1 MISNKKQVCC
11 FSLVSSLVDHQLVEP
26 ALTKI
31 FNPFMTVMKGFV
43 ENDYVTPFLYLTWVY
58 MIIVMIMEID

>member
-1 MISNKKQVCC
+1 M
-11 FSLVSSLVDHQLVEP
+11 EP

-58 MIIVMIMEID
+58 MIIVTIIDID